1 MSLALLAF
9 AAAVTQSS
17 SLSVEMTASYWA
29 AAVERSDR
37 IYLSGLRGI
46 ADGIE
51 WSNTR
56 LKTNG
61 QKQLYCPPEKLAM
74 TVDQYRSIFV
84 RYVKE
89 NPSEGKFPAGLVMLE
104 ALVETFPC

>member
-1 MSLALLAF
+1 MSLTLLAF
-9 AAAVTQSS
+9 AAAVTQSPS
-17 SLSVEMTASYWA
+17 SSVETTAAYWA
-29 AAVERSDR
+29 AAVQRSDR
-37 IYLSGLRGI
+37 VYLAGLRGI

-51 WSNTR
+51 WSNIR
-56 LKTNG
+56 LQSNG
-61 QKQLYCPPEKLAM
+61 QKKLYCPPEKLAM

-89 NPSEGKFPAGLVMLE
+89 NPSEGQFPAGLVMLE